1 MEKMMSNQRIEERIQ
16 EIAAST
22 QDLQQC
28 LSPELLAGI
37 SSKDFI
43 RVISGIH

>member
-1 MEKMMSNQRIEERIQ
+1 MEKMMSNQRIEERIH
-16 EIAAST
+16 EISVST

-43 RVISGIH
+43 RVISGMH

>member
-1 MEKMMSNQRIEERIQ
+1 MSNQRIEEKIH
-16 EIAAST
+16 EIAVSN

-28 LSPELLAGI
+28 LSPEMMAGI

-43 RVISGIH
+43 RVISGMH